1 MSKKNL
7 AAEVKIIGGS
17 GALLAANESRT
28 DDSDEDRRF
37 EIRYD
42 VQVPCDVRRV
52 MPNGD
57 VDLKNSRPGF
67 IWDVSRNGVGVITEA
82 AGYKVGSSLLI
93 NTVDDSGEKSFQC
106 ISVMNIA
113 DAENGKTRIN
123 GVFGG
128 PLGPIFE
135 DEMLL
140 PRINPGTL
148 QFDMGIDDT
157 QLANLASIG
166 AIRSKSLDFV
176 SLCPKCF
183 SIPTVRQGCCRCLS
197 GHVSSAKMIH
207 HYACANVD
215 FAENFEYEGQLICAK
230 CRAKHLI
237 IGADFEYLDGPNR
250 CADCHQSNLELMMI
264 GHCMGCNYRFPM
276 QMAENMEITGYRVAR
291 MDILAL
297 INTA

>member
-1 MSKKNL
+1 MTKKDVT
-7 AAEVKIIGGS
+7 AELTMIGGS
-17 GALLAANESRT
+17 GALLAASENIANQNN
-28 DDSDEDRRF
+28 DDRRF

-42 VQVPCDVRRV
+42 IQVPCEVRRV

-67 IWDVSRNGVGVITEA
+67 IWDVSRKGVGIITEPA
-82 AGYKVGSSLLI
+82 AYKAGSSLLI
-93 NTVDDSGEKSFQC
+93 NTMDDSGTKSFQS
-106 ISVMNIA
+106 ISIVNIA
-113 DAENGKTRIN
+113 EAENGKTRIN
-123 GVFGG
+123 GIFGG

-135 DEMLL
+135 DEMLF
-140 PRINPGTL
+140 PRINPSTL
-148 QFDMGIDDT
+148 QFDIGIDDA
-157 QLANLASIG
+157 QLANLASLG
-166 AIRSKSLDFV
+166 AIQSKSLDFV

-183 SIPTVRQGCCRCLS
+183 SVPTVRQGCCRCLS

-230 CRAKHLI
+230 CRAKRLI
-237 IGADFEYLDGPNR
+237 VGADFEYLEGPNR
-250 CADCHQSNLELMMI
+250 CADCHQSNLELTMI
-264 GHCMGCNYRFPM
+264 GHCMSCNFRFPM